1 MSKMKLVPTIERI
14 QTTVRLTSHI
24 QRSAFSAL
32 ISFLN
37 PEVSGQADINSNFL
51 NAFFMRP
58 LPTLQDFY
66 FT

>member
-37 PEVSGQADINSNFL
+37 PEVSGQADIN
-51 NAFFMRP
+51 
-58 LPTLQDFY
+58 
-66 FT
+66 